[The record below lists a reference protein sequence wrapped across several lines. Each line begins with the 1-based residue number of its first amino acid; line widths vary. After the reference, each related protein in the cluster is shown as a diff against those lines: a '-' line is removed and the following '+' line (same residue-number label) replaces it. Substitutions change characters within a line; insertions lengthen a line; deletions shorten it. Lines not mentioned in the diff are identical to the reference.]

1 MIKVISQE
9 KIQLMDF
16 PVASCLKKKK
26 KEREK
31 KTVLPEMEGGQ
42 IRGAG
47 MENVFKRVRNDTS
60 KKN

>member
-1 MIKVISQE
+1 MMFLFK
-9 KIQLMDF
+9 
-16 PVASCLKKKK
+16 KKKK